1 VHTLLIPILLV
12 GYHAL
17 DRIEFDLPFF
27 ISVCSCLCELANK
40 ALMHCDGVVLS
51 F

>member
-1 VHTLLIPILLV
+1 MHTLLIPILLV

-17 DRIEFDLPFF
+17 DRIEFDLLCF
-27 ISVCSCLCELANK
+27 ISVCSCLCELAKK
-40 ALMHCDGVVLS
+40 ALMYPGGVVLS